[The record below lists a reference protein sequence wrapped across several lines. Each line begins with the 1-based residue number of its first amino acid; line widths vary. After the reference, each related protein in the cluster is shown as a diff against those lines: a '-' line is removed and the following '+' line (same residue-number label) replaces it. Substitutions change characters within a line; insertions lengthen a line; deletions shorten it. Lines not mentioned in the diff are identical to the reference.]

1 MGAHKT
7 VLLLFV
13 ALLLLANTLPASTEA
28 AEVIEPPLV
37 DYEPKMRPLLLFAA
51 GGEELQPG
59 LSGNPG
65 QSQHLFQLG
74 AWGSQPS
81 DGPFLE
87 TDAFGLDAPI
97 GSEEWNFT
105 LWTRGS
111 GSVDF
116 EVRIHVNGNELDA
129 VSSNAITLTSEAQ
142 SVTVSG
148 SNLPDEL
155 LAGDTIGIRWTVT
168 CNSFDSTCDCTV
180 LWGEE
185 DYPTNLSMQA
195 ATYQFDEPWL
205 IEEGEMF
212 RGSHENY
219 SRRDVVWGVQA
230 RWALGELSIDY
241 DTVVLHANDGGVERI
256 LDPYGKQ
263 AAAEYGIYTW
273 EIEEWNDGVNLQAH
287 VMWNDS
293 AGNQDKTAEVHLEMD
308 DRGPS
313 ILSGGLKTTLFYLT
327 IPILIGVGFWLK
339 GRYRTLEE
347 NGKELGHGPRK
358 EGDLKRL
365 VIATTFLIAGINN
378 ALILYSFHTREL
390 GASEDVVILHLALL
404 AFALGSFG
412 PLWGAIADKWGHR
425 KQMMTFGV
433 GGAALL
439 MLTFP
444 FLPLEA
450 YIIASTVQI
459 ALFATVRVGVA
470 VGTEWFPEQ
479 KGEYLG
485 VLYAFAS
492 FAAAVGSMVCSKLY
506 VELLP
511 MGTTYAMLGIVGVSV
526 PALLV
531 GAWMVSKFEGD
542 EFSWPVWMLRAEK
555 KPEPVKMTMNE
566 KLGMLL
572 GIFRFKSKWALLCLL
587 GVLLVAIPRG
597 AVVLTALRYLEVVGF
612 DVDFTGLLEAW
623 AVIAVLILFAVIG
636 RVCDD
641 RGPQTVLLWSAAA
654 YGTLWSIFSI
664 GLPPML
670 AVLIFVVPIYPM
682 LLVSND
688 ALMAKF
694 TTEEERNRG
703 IGMASMVAF
712 IGQSIGIL
720 AGFFVIG
727 YLITGGK
734 TDIIAYE
741 TFYQANIPLWI
752 IAISFT
758 YLLAKRIGASENV
771 LEAEL
776 TED

>member
-1 MGAHKT
+1 MRTKSIPT
-7 VLLLFV
+7 IVLSLLLIAFISP
-13 ALLLLANTLPASTEA
+13 LASAVQDEVLPPE
-28 AEVIEPPLV
+28 I
-37 DYEPKMRPLLLFAA
+37 DYEPPVRQISLFAWGQDSLHA
-51 GGEELQPG
+51 ELIEQETTSTHNFPIGAVSFSSPG
-59 LSGNPG
+59 PALYTKGFIRDSPLGSEDWNLSLWASGNG
-65 QSQHLFQLG
+65 GVNIDLEIFL
-74 AWGSQPS
+74 
-81 DGPFLE
+81 DGTSIDE
-87 TDAFGLDAPI
+87 V
-97 GSEEWNFT
+97 N
-105 LWTRGS
+105 S
-111 GSVDF
+111 GNIDLNEVPQKVDF
-116 EVRIHVNGNELDA
+116 
-129 VSSNAITLTSEAQ
+129 T
-142 SVTVSG
+142 G
-148 SNLPDEL
+148 SNLPENISKDQ
-155 LAGDTIGIRWTVT
+155 TIGIQWTV
-168 CNSFDSTCDCTV
+168 NSGAIPLIEQSDCTIH
-180 LWGEE
+180 WGSEST
-185 DYPTNLSMQA
+185 PTNLSISAGM
-195 ATYQFDEPWL
+195 YQIDDPYLES
-205 IEEGEMF
+205 EGTPF
-212 RGSHENY
+212 RGEHENY
-219 SRRDVVWGVQA
+219 SRTEVIWAVQV
-230 RWALGELSIDY
+230 RWALGEEQLDQ
-241 DTVVLHANDGGVERI
+241 DTLVLHAIDGYEERIISPTEDGTTSEGGVYRFEF
-256 LDPYGKQ
+256 
-263 AAAEYGIYTW
+263 
-273 EIEEWNDGVNLQAH
+273 EEWNDGVILTAH

-293 AGNQDKTAEVHLEMD
+293 SGYVGKTEQVVIHMD
-308 DRGPS
+308 EKGPS
-313 ILSGGLKTTLFYLT
+313 ILSSGLKSTLFYLT
-327 IPILIGVGFWLK
+327 IPILIGVGFWLM
-339 GRYRTLEE
+339 GRFRTLEE
-347 NGKELGHGPRK
+347 KAKELGHGPRK

-365 VIATTFLIAGINN
+365 IIATTFLIAGINN

-439 MLTFP
+439 MLSFP

-450 YIIASTVQI
+450 YIIASTVQV

-479 KGEYLG
+479 KGEFLG

-492 FAAAVGSMVCSKLY
+492 FAAAVGSMVCSRLY
-506 VELLP
+506 VWLLP
-511 MGTTYAMLGIVGVSV
+511 MGTTYAMLGIVVVSV
-526 PALLV
+526 PALFF
-531 GAWMVSKFEGD
+531 GAWMVNRFEGD

-555 KPEPVKMTMNE
+555 KPEPVKVTMNE
-566 KLGMLL
+566 KLGMIL

-623 AVIAVLILFAVIG
+623 AVIAVLVLYAVIG
-636 RVCDD
+636 KVCDD

-720 AGFFVIG
+720 AGFFVLG
-727 YLITGGK
+727 YLITGGQ
-734 TDIIAYE
+734 TDIVAYE
-741 TFYQANIPLWI
+741 MFYRANVPLWI
-752 IAISFT
+752 LAIAFT
-758 YLLAKRIGASENV
+758 YMLAKRIDASEEP

-776 TED
+776 SE

>member
-1 MGAHKT
+1 MRAKSIPT
-7 VLLLFV
+7 LTL
-13 ALLLLANTLPASTEA
+13 ALLLLALMSPLASAIQDEVLPP
-28 AEVIEPPLV
+28 EVEYEPPIR
-37 DYEPKMRPLLLFAA
+37 MTSLFAFSQDTLSA
-51 GGEELQPG
+51 ELVEQAETSIHNFPIG
-59 LSGNPG
+59 AISLS
-65 QSQHLFQLG
+65 SQ
-74 AWGSQPS
+74 
-81 DGPFLE
+81 GPTFY
-87 TDAFGLDAPI
+87 TQGFVRDAPL
-97 GSEEWNFT
+97 GGEEWNFS
-105 LWTRGS
+105 LWASGNGAVNIDLELFLDGTQIDEVGS
-111 GSVDF
+111 GSIDLNEVPQQVDF
-116 EVRIHVNGNELDA
+116 TG
-129 VSSNAITLTSEAQ
+129 
-142 SVTVSG
+142 G
-148 SNLPDEL
+148 NLPENISKDQTL
-155 LAGDTIGIRWTVT
+155 GIRWTVNSGALPIVEQSN
-168 CNSFDSTCDCTV
+168 CNIHWSSADT
-180 LWGEE
+180 
-185 DYPTNLSMQA
+185 PTNLTISAGM
-195 ATYQFDEPWL
+195 YQVDDPYL
-205 IEEGEMF
+205 DSEGIPF
-212 RGSHENY
+212 RGEHENY
-219 SRRDVVWGVQA
+219 SRTEVIWAVQV
-230 RWALGELSIDY
+230 RWALGEEQFEE
-241 DTVVLHANDGGVERI
+241 DTFVIHATDGGEERI
-256 LDPYGKQ
+256 IEPTEDATTSEG
-263 AAAEYGIYTW
+263 GIYRF
-273 EIEEWNDGVNLQAH
+273 EFDEWNDGVILSAH
-287 VMWNDS
+287 IMWNDS
-293 AGNQDKTAEVHLEMD
+293 SGDHGMTNQVVEMMD
-308 DRGPS
+308 HKGPS
-313 ILSGGLKTTLFYLT
+313 ILSSGLKSILFYLT
-327 IPILIGVGFWLK
+327 IPILIGVGFWLM
-339 GRYRTLEE
+339 GRFRTLEE
-347 NGKELGHGPRK
+347 KGKELGHGPRK

-365 VIATTFLIAGINN
+365 IIATAFLIAGINN

-450 YIIASTVQI
+450 YIIVSTAQI

-479 KGEYLG
+479 KGEFLG

-492 FAAAVGSMVCSKLY
+492 FAAAVGSMLCSRLY
-506 VELLP
+506 VLMLP
-511 MGTTYAMLGIVGVSV
+511 SGTMWAMMGIVGVSA
-526 PALLV
+526 PALFF
-531 GAWMVSKFEGD
+531 GAWMVNRFEGD

-566 KLGMLL
+566 KLGMIL

-623 AVIAVLILFAVIG
+623 AVIAVLILYAVIG

-720 AGFFVIG
+720 AGFFVLG
-727 YLITGGK
+727 YLITGGQ
-734 TDIIAYE
+734 TDIVAYE
-741 TFYQANIPLWI
+741 MFYRANVPLWI
-752 IAISFT
+752 LAIIFT
-758 YLLAKRIGASENV
+758 YLLAKRIDSSEKP

-776 TED
+776 SE